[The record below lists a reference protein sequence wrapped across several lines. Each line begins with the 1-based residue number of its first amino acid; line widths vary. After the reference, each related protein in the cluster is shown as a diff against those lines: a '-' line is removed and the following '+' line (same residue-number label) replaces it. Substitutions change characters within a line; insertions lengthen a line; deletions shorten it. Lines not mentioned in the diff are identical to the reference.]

1 MKSISKNLSL
11 LFFTLALTLLFSCK
25 GKDKDV
31 PSNNSDEAA
40 AARVAGTYKGTVDI
54 TSTEY
59 FNAIIQVTKENGN
72 KVKVTAKPG
81 EPYSNVTSK
90 IFTIKAIQGSND
102 AEAIGAPE
110 GTLVYGHAAK
120 NIVIVTL
127 PTASG
132 DISFNFRGTK
142 Q

>member
-11 LFFTLALTLLFSCK
+11 LLFTLVLTLVFSCK
-25 GKDKDV
+25 GKDIDV
-31 PSNNSDEAA
+31 PPNNSDEAA

-59 FNAIIQVTKENGN
+59 FNAIIQVTKESGN

-90 IFTIKAIQGSND
+90 IFAIKAIQGSND

-110 GTLVYGHAAK
+110 GTLVYDHTAK
-120 NIVIVTL
+120 NIVIITQS
-127 PTASG
+127 TASG

>member
-11 LFFTLALTLLFSCK
+11 LFFTLVLTLIFSCK
-25 GKDKDV
+25 GKNV
-31 PSNNSDEAA
+31 PSNDSDEAA
-40 AARVAGTYKGTVDI
+40 ASRIVGTYKGTVDI

-72 KVKVTAKPG
+72 KVKVTAKSG

-110 GTLVYGHAAK
+110 GTLIYDHAAK
-120 NIVIVTL
+120 NIAIVTL

-132 DISFNFRGTK
+132 DISFNFSGTK

>member
-1 MKSISKNLSL
+1 MKSIIKNLSL
-11 LFFTLALTLLFSCK
+11 LFFTLVLTLIFSCK
-25 GKDKDV
+25 GKNV
-31 PSNNSDEAA
+31 PSNDSDEAA
-40 AARVAGTYKGTVDI
+40 ASRIVGTYKGTVDI

-72 KVKVTAKPG
+72 KVKVTAKSG

-110 GTLVYGHAAK
+110 GTLIYDHAAK
-120 NIVIVTL
+120 NIVIVTQA
-127 PTASG
+127 TASG
-132 DISFNFRGTK
+132 DISFNFSGTK

>member
-11 LFFTLALTLLFSCK
+11 LFFTLVLTLVFSCK
-25 GKDKDV
+25 GKNV
-31 PSNNSDEAA
+31 PSNDSDEAA
-40 AARVAGTYKGTVDI
+40 AGRIVGTYKGTVDI

-72 KVKVTAKPG
+72 KVKVTAKSG

-90 IFTIKAIQGSND
+90 IFTIQAIQGSND
-102 AEAIGAPE
+102 AKAIGAPE
-110 GTLVYGHAAK
+110 GTLIYDHAAK
-120 NIVIVTL
+120 NIAIVTL

-132 DISFNFRGTK
+132 DISFNFSGTK